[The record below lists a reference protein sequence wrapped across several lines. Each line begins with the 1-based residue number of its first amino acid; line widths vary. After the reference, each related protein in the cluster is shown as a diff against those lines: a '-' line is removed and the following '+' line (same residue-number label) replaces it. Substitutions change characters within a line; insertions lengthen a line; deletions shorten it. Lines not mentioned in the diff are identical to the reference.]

1 MKNYLYFGKW
11 REFSRD
17 QQKSYTTL
25 GLSLFSLVI
34 FGAFAIRPSL
44 ATVLSLTKSVDEGE
58 KMNLA
63 FEEKIASLSL
73 LEQNINQSSEDVPLV
88 FRALP
93 ESSDVSPFLK
103 DLSLYGGKIGV
114 GVERINVLPDK
125 NLENGIKGV
134 PVSLRLTGAY
144 PGLLETLTWL
154 ETSIREKRITEIVFR
169 RGVGEGE
176 DGETAPMT
184 LDLEML
190 LLYYPPKGKTLD
202 TGN

>member
-11 REFSRD
+11 REFSED
-17 QQKSYTTL
+17 QKKSYTVL
-25 GLSLFSLVI
+25 GLSLFSLVV

-63 FEEKIASLSL
+63 FEEKIANLSL
-73 LEQNINQSSEDVPLV
+73 LEQNINHSSEDVPLV
-88 FRALP
+88 FRSLP
-93 ESSDVSPFLK
+93 ESSEVASFLEA
-103 DLSLYGGKIGV
+103 LSLYGGKIGV
-114 GVERINVLPDK
+114 GVERINVLTEK

-144 PGLLETLTWL
+144 PGLLETLTWM
-154 ETSIREKRITEIVFR
+154 ETSLREKRITEIIFR
-169 RGVGEGE
+169 QGIGEGE
-176 DGETAPMT
+176 DEKAAPMT

-190 LLYYPPKGKTLD
+190 LLYYPPKGKTLSN
-202 TGN
+202 T